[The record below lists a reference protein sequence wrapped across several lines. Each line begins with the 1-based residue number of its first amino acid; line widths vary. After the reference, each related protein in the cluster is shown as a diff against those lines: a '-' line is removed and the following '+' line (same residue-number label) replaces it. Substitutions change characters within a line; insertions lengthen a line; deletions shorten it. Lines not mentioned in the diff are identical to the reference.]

1 MVLRSIVGGCVKT
14 GMLLE
19 HELKRF
25 HSVQTWMS
33 IKSVNHQ
40 RGEGIRG
47 IATMV
52 RVNAVCRVMSGLCI
66 LIRK

>member
-1 MVLRSIVGGCVKT
+1 MVGLKYYKWPSNLIVRT
-14 GMLLE
+14 
-19 HELKRF
+19 
-25 HSVQTWMS
+25 
-33 IKSVNHQ
+33 HQ

-66 LIRK
+66 LIIK